1 MIRRWNILSWPIWA
15 KLLAGFIV
23 AVLLPTL
30 LMLTVV
36 VRGIREIDQANAES
50 AVSQFG
56 AQQAQALAGAFALA
70 SNNLTDYSQAASFR
84 SLLLELV
91 TAPTGGDTGAGADPL
106 DQARM
111 VGSMQDDLLNRSSST
126 FTRLDLLDASGQ
138 LLVRAL
144 PGRGI
149 EVTLGEDLAQ
159 SAAYRAGALAYTRGQ
174 TQATAVTASGGQPV
188 IEIVTVLYRF
198 QAIDSQQFQL
208 PIAYLVAQL
217 NPAFTVYDK
226 LPAVTSPDQ
235 PSSYL
240 VSRSGVLIKD
250 GAASASAGAELAGS
264 ELMQAALSGQP
275 QFDRLNPGTPDE
287 VVRFAALIEN
297 TPLILISERPA
308 NTVANQMLDY
318 LLTRGFPLLL
328 GLTPLVLVLVLL
340 FNQFLT
346 PPLRR
351 LTQAMQAAGR
361 GSFSGEVPDTARA
374 DEIGDLARAFAD
386 MRQEIGELVQGLSHS
401 VSERERDIS
410 ATQDISH
417 FAATQRDLQYLID
430 RVVNLVTD
438 RFANIYHAQIFLLD
452 NEARFAVLRA
462 STGAAGT
469 TLLARGH
476 RLEVGSRSVI
486 GQVTSLGQVVVARD
500 IGTSDIHRRNE
511 FLPDTRAE
519 LAVPLRVGDR
529 VIGALDVQSYQ
540 RDTFTAD
547 QIRVLEIMADQIAIA
562 IENARLFQQTQRQ
575 ATDDE
580 RRQRALTRH
589 TWSQYLYDQRQ
600 ARLESVAGQTANPA
614 DLESLRQTAAE
625 RGAAV
630 VGAPS
635 AHHTIGFAVPIRLRG
650 ETLGAVAWEVAEAGF
665 DRNKVL
671 LAQEL
676 TDRLAI
682 SLENARLFTQSQRAT
697 ERERLVNEISTR
709 LTGQTDIDRILRT
722 AVREVGQALRVPQVS
737 IHLHAPAEALPDGG
751 AERANG
757 RASDG
762 GSTNGS
768 TNGHSEA
775 S

>member
-452 NEARFAVLRA
+452 DEARFAVLRA

-614 DLESLRQTAAE
+614 DLENLRQTAAE

>member
-84 SLLLELV
+84 ALLLELAA
-91 TAPTGGDTGAGADPL
+91 APSGGDTGAGADPL

-198 QAIDSQQFQL
+198 QSMASQQYQP

-386 MRQEIGELVQGLSHS
+386 MRQEIGELVQGLAHS

-452 NEARFAVLRA
+452 DEARFAVLRA

-540 RDTFTAD
+540 RDTFAAD

>member
-1 MIRRWNILSWPIWA
+1 MKRRWGILSWPIWA

-23 AVLLPTL
+23 AVLLPAALVLTL
-30 LMLTVV
+30 V
-36 VRGIREIDQANAES
+36 VRGVREIDQANAES
-50 AVSQFG
+50 AVSQVG
-56 AQQAQALAGAFALA
+56 TQQAQALAGAFALA
-70 SNNLTDYSQAASFR
+70 SNNLADFTQTTGFR
-84 SLLLELV
+84 TLLQEL
-91 TAPTGGDTGAGADPL
+91 TAVSIDGDDAADPL

-111 VGSMQDDLLNRSSST
+111 VGSMQDNLLNRT
-126 FTRLDLLDASGQ
+126 TNMFTQLDLLDASGQ
-138 LLVRAL
+138 LLVRAV
-144 PGRGI
+144 PGRAI
-149 EVTLGEDLAQ
+149 EVTLGENLTQ

-174 TQATAVTASGGQPV
+174 TQATAVTAVNGQPV

-198 QAIDSQQFQL
+198 QSMPRQQL
-208 PIAYLVAQL
+208 PVAYLVAQL
-217 NPAFTVYDK
+217 NPVFTVYDK
-226 LPAVTSPDQ
+226 LPAATSPEQ

-250 GAASASAGAELAGS
+250 GAASAGTAGDVVGS
-264 ELMQAALSGQP
+264 DLVRAALGGTP
-275 QFDRLNPGTPDE
+275 QIDRLNPNLPDE
-287 VVRFAALIEN
+287 MVRFAALIEN
-297 TPLILISERPA
+297 TPLIIISERA
-308 NTVANQMLDY
+308 VNTVANQMLDY

-386 MRQEIGELVQGLSHS
+386 MRQEIAELVQGLTLS

-417 FAATQRDLQYLID
+417 FAATQRDLQHLID
-430 RVVNLVTD
+430 RVVSLLTD
-438 RFANIYHAQIFLLD
+438 RFTNIYHAQIFLLD
-452 NEARFAVLRA
+452 DEQRFAVLRA
-462 STGAAGT
+462 STGTAGAA
-469 TLLARGH
+469 LLARGH

-500 IGTSDIHRRNE
+500 SSASDIHRRNE

-575 ATDDE
+575 ASDDE
-580 RRQRALTRH
+580 RRQRALTQH
-589 TWSQYLYDQRQ
+589 TWRQYLYDQRQ
-600 ARLESVAGQTANPA
+600 ASLESAAGQASSPA
-614 DLESLRQTAAE
+614 DLENLRQAAAA

-630 VGAPS
+630 VGAPT

-665 DRNKVL
+665 DHNKVL

-682 SLENARLFTQSQRAT
+682 SLENARLFTQSQRAA
-697 ERERLVNEISTR
+697 ERERLVNEIGTR
-709 LTGQTDIDRILRT
+709 LTGQTDLDRILRT

-737 IHLHAPAEALPDGG
+737 VRLHAPADALPAGSADSGGG
-751 AERANG
+751 ANG
-757 RASDG
+757 SA
-762 GSTNGS
+762 NGS

>member
-1 MIRRWNILSWPIWA
+1 MKRRWGILSWPIWA

-23 AVLLPTL
+23 AVLLPAVLVLTL
-30 LMLTVV
+30 V
-36 VRGIREIDQANAES
+36 VRGVREIDQANAES
-50 AVSQFG
+50 AVSQVG
-56 AQQAQALAGAFALA
+56 TQQAQALAGAFALA
-70 SNNLTDYSQAASFR
+70 SNNLADFTQTTGFR
-84 SLLLELV
+84 TLLQEL
-91 TAPTGGDTGAGADPL
+91 TAVSIDGDDAADPL

-111 VGSMQDDLLNRSSST
+111 VGSMQDNLLNRT
-126 FTRLDLLDASGQ
+126 TNMFTQLDLLDASGQ
-138 LLVRAL
+138 LLVRAV
-144 PGRGI
+144 PGRAI
-149 EVTLGEDLAQ
+149 EVTLGENLTQ

-174 TQATAVTASGGQPV
+174 TQATAVTAVNGQPV

-198 QAIDSQQFQL
+198 QSMPRQQL
-208 PIAYLVAQL
+208 PVAYLVAQL
-217 NPAFTVYDK
+217 NPVFTVYDK
-226 LPAVTSPDQ
+226 LPAATSPEQ

-250 GAASASAGAELAGS
+250 GAASAGTAGDVVGS
-264 ELMQAALSGQP
+264 DLVRAALGGTP
-275 QFDRLNPGTPDE
+275 QIDRLNPNLPDE
-287 VVRFAALIEN
+287 MVRFAALIEN
-297 TPLILISERPA
+297 TPLIIISERA
-308 NTVANQMLDY
+308 VNTVANQMLDY

-328 GLTPLVLVLVLL
+328 GLTLLAAALVLL
-340 FNQFLT
+340 FNQALT
-346 PPLRR
+346 PPLQR
-351 LTQAMQAAGR
+351 LTQAIQATGR
-361 GSFSGEVPDTARA
+361 GSFSGEIPATNRA

-386 MRQEIGELVQGLSHS
+386 MRQEIAELVQGLTLS

-417 FAATQRDLQYLID
+417 FAATQRDLQHLID
-430 RVVNLVTD
+430 RVVSLLTD
-438 RFANIYHAQIFLLD
+438 RFTNIYHAQIFLLD
-452 NEARFAVLRA
+452 DEQRFAVLRA
-462 STGAAGT
+462 STGAAGAA
-469 TLLARGH
+469 LLARGH

-500 IGTSDIHRRNE
+500 SSASDIHRRNE

-575 ATDDE
+575 ASDDE
-580 RRQRALTRH
+580 RRQRALTQH
-589 TWSQYLYDQRQ
+589 TWRQYLYDQRQ
-600 ARLESVAGQTANPA
+600 ASLESAAGQASSPA
-614 DLESLRQTAAE
+614 DLENLRQAAAA

-630 VGAPS
+630 VGAPT

-665 DRNKVL
+665 DHNKVL

-682 SLENARLFTQSQRAT
+682 SLENARLFTQSQRAA
-697 ERERLVNEISTR
+697 ERERLVNEIGTR
-709 LTGQTDIDRILRT
+709 LTGQTDLDRILRT

-737 IHLHAPAEALPDGG
+737 VRLHAPADALPAGSADSGGG
-751 AERANG
+751 ANG
-757 RASDG
+757 SA
-762 GSTNGS
+762 NGS